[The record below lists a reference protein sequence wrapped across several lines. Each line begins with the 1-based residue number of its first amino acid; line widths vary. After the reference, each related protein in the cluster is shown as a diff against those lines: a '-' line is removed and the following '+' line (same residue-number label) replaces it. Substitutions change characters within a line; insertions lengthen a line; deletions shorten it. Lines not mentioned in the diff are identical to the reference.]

1 MFNGNSWE
9 AFKLKYLDMTSPAIM
24 PNAEE
29 KWKKL
34 YVSKNYMAKVIKT
47 IVNYSPK
54 LKDFTLDEDTDKRQ
68 IKALDACLDNMNWDD
83 LQKEILIDQESKG
96 DKFLHYYFVEGE
108 DAPRIKPLK
117 SKNMTDILFDENLLP
132 KAYIYKDT
140 VTNETVDS
148 KTAVT
153 FTYDRE
159 ITWVFEKGKYTIID
173 PMYDTDKKEFAKD
186 KNGKQVYN
194 ITVVNAKNEFKDY
207 FQIIHI
213 PSYKNFSDKF
223 SIIPAEDY
231 VDDCLHLDNIW
242 SDWRGINHNAGF
254 PKIMIFDAS
263 FDSTI
268 SKNSPAGF
276 LFFDSKDTSKSGK
289 TETVQISN
297 SLESIRL
304 EKDEVENSLYET
316 ACLVKPKLELK
327 SGSSDSARVVSN
339 FRLPL
344 ELKLEKYLTQIA
356 QNMAIY
362 FEIYL
367 KSKNLWKKSYD
378 KVTFELPK
386 VVIKQSIFDDL
397 LAEQQELN
405 IENMKNGN
413 QNTKTPDAVKD
424 IVQSSNNL
432 DNRFKSSL

>member
-1 MFNGNSWE
+1 M
-9 AFKLKYLDMTSPAIM
+9 
-24 PNAEE
+24 
-29 KWKKL
+29 
-34 YVSKNYMAKVIKT
+34 V
-47 IVNYSPK
+47 
-54 LKDFTLDEDTDKRQ
+54 
-68 IKALDACLDNMNWDD
+68 
-83 LQKEILIDQESKG
+83 
-96 DKFLHYYFVEGE
+96 
-108 DAPRIKPLK
+108 
-117 SKNMTDILFDENLLP
+117 
-132 KAYIYKDT
+132 
-140 VTNETVDS
+140 
-148 KTAVT
+148 
-153 FTYDRE
+153 
-159 ITWVFEKGKYTIID
+159 
-173 PMYDTDKKEFAKD
+173 
-186 KNGKQVYN
+186 
-194 ITVVNAKNEFKDY
+194 
-207 FQIIHI
+207 
-213 PSYKNFSDKF
+213 
-223 SIIPAEDY
+223 
-231 VDDCLHLDNIW
+231 
-242 SDWRGINHNAGF
+242 
-254 PKIMIFDAS
+254 FDAS

-413 QNTKTPDAVKD
+413 QNTKTPNAVKD

>member
-1 MFNGNSWE
+1 MRYESPNGYTGYGCACRLAE
-9 AFKLKYLDMTSPAIM
+9 TS
-24 PNAEE
+24 
-29 KWKKL
+29 K
-34 YVSKNYMAKVIKT
+34 S
-47 IVNYSPK
+47 
-54 LKDFTLDEDTDKRQ
+54 
-68 IKALDACLDNMNWDD
+68 
-83 LQKEILIDQESKG
+83 
-96 DKFLHYYFVEGE
+96 FLGF
-108 DAPRIKPLK
+108 I
-117 SKNMTDILFDENLLP
+117 
-132 KAYIYKDT
+132 
-140 VTNETVDS
+140 
-148 KTAVT
+148 
-153 FTYDRE
+153 
-159 ITWVFEKGKYTIID
+159 
-173 PMYDTDKKEFAKD
+173 
-186 KNGKQVYN
+186 
-194 ITVVNAKNEFKDY
+194 
-207 FQIIHI
+207 
-213 PSYKNFSDKF
+213 
-223 SIIPAEDY
+223 
-231 VDDCLHLDNIW
+231 
-242 SDWRGINHNAGF
+242 GF
-254 PKIMIFDAS
+254 PKIIVFDAS

-413 QNTKTPDAVKD
+413 QNTKTPNAVKD